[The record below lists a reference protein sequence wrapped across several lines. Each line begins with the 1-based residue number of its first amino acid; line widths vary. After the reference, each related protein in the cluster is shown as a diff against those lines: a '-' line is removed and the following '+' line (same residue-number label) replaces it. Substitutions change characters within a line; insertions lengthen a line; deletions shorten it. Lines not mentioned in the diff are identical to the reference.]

1 MDNKLSVK
9 DLNVEFTTIKGKA
22 KILRD
27 VSFELKEHEML
38 GFAGE
43 SGCGKTMTS
52 MSIIRLIPP
61 PGKITRGSIIFEEKD
76 LAQNSPREMVDI
88 RGKKISIIFQEPLT
102 ALNPCYRVSWQLEE
116 ILKLHFPD
124 MDKNERRK
132 RTINILKNVG
142 LSDIKKVLN
151 SYPHQLS
158 GGMRQRIVIAMAIIC
173 DPQIMI
179 ADEPTTALD
188 VTIQAEILSLI
199 KEIQEERKQLSVIFI
214 SHDIN
219 LLAERCDRIMIM
231 YLGEILEVADSDDI
245 INKPIHPYTRGLIGS
260 TPRVSLSRKQF
271 DFIKGELPS
280 AYTDIEGCS
289 FYNRCTEKDESCRQQ
304 KPELIDIGDGGKQH
318 LVRCFKKK

>member
-27 VSFELKEHEML
+27 VSFALKEHEML

-61 PGKITRGSIIFEEKD
+61 PGKITGGSIIFEGKD

-124 MDKNERRK
+124 MDKNYLCF
-132 RTINILKNVG
+132 LK
-142 LSDIKKVLN
+142 L
-151 SYPHQLS
+151 
-158 GGMRQRIVIAMAIIC
+158 IA
-173 DPQIMI
+173 
-179 ADEPTTALD
+179 E
-188 VTIQAEILSLI
+188 
-199 KEIQEERKQLSVIFI
+199 
-214 SHDIN
+214 H
-219 LLAERCDRIMIM
+219 
-231 YLGEILEVADSDDI
+231 
-245 INKPIHPYTRGLIGS
+245 
-260 TPRVSLSRKQF
+260 
-271 DFIKGELPS
+271 
-280 AYTDIEGCS
+280 
-289 FYNRCTEKDESCRQQ
+289 
-304 KPELIDIGDGGKQH
+304 
-318 LVRCFKKK
+318 